1 MNITIPEPLEKSLQ
15 TFLNARPHYTTDR
28 AFTEA
33 IALFLLQH
41 RTDGVSSRQC
51 SRIYL
56 DSLFKK
62 TAEVKL

>member
-15 TFLNARPHYTTDR
+15 DFLTARPHYTADR

-33 IALFLLQH
+33 IALFLLQNAP
-41 RTDGVSSRQC
+41 SSGNRIAA
-51 SRIYL
+51 RIYL

-62 TAEVKL
+62 AAA